1 MAWVCYFQVVNI
13 SGLASPRGR
22 MLAGL
27 AAGVRAGVVGLAIV
41 VPNGPSPKG
50 YCLYVGTNQVGNL
63 GTLAVPQPNST
74 QASCNALEESVQIL
88 FANWQTRNES
98 FAISGDRPMTLS
110 SGQAADL
117 KPFSAQPGWL
127 VYSGRI

>member
-1 MAWVCYFQVVNI
+1 MFV
-13 SGLASPRGR
+13 
-22 MLAGL
+22 GL
-27 AAGVRAGVVGLAIV
+27 AAAIVAGIVVRAVV

-50 YCLYVGTNQVGNL
+50 YCLYVGTNQGGNL
-63 GTLAVPQPNST
+63 GTLAGPQPNST

-88 FANWQTRNES
+88 FANWPTRDEA

>member
-1 MAWVCYFQVVNI
+1 
-13 SGLASPRGR
+13 

-27 AAGVRAGVVGLAIV
+27 AAAIVAGAVGLAIAL
-41 VPNGPSPKG
+41 PHGPSSRG
-50 YCLYVGTNQVGNL
+50 YCLYIGANQVGKP

-98 FAISGDRPMTLS
+98 FAIFSDRPMAMS
-110 SGQAADL
+110 SGQAAGL
-117 KPFSAQPGWL
+117 KPFTAQPGWL
-127 VYSGRI
+127 VYSGHI